1 MVYKVKD
8 FREFKSDGPK
18 PPELA
23 VLMTQEFGEGGGFRS
38 QSIGDR
44 SSSGTAVGN
53 SETPGSTYSFALR

>member
-38 QSIGDR
+38 QSIGDQGDGDEER
-44 SSSGTAVGN
+44 EVIGT
-53 SETPGSTYSFALR
+53 E